1 MEKRICDLNIR
12 LTEKELEYLKKSSE
26 NSNCRFKNGRDN
38 FSDYLRSLL
47 FVTSGYRD
55 EAYLKQLR
63 DLQFEVRKIGININQ
78 IAKKTNSGYIGSSDD
93 LAELKEYLARIEN
106 AFKELKENA
115 ARSESDMEGG

>member
-12 LTEKELEYLKKSSE
+12 LTEKELEYLKKCSE
-26 NSNCRFKNGRDN
+26 NSDCRFKNGRDN

-47 FVTSGYRD
+47 FVASGYRD

-78 IAKKTNSGYIGSSDD
+78 IAKKINSGYIGYSDD
-93 LAELKEYLARIEN
+93 LAELKEYLSRIEA
-106 AFKELKENA
+106 AFEKVKNVK